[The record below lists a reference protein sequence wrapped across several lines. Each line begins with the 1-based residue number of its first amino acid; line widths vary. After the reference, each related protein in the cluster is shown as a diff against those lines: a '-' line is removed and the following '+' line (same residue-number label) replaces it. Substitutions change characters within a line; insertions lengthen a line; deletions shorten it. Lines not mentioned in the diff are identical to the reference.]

1 MVCPPSASTYSPSMN
16 SLFTDG
22 SAEYARYGGK
32 VAVGVNRTIWRALAL
47 ALQRNMLRARRAT
60 WANMVVVLIELRV
73 VQRSNKQTAS
83 SARSIALSRSL
94 SVARQPACVVVGA
107 FGAKAVEASKFKIK
121 SNREKKKKG
130 CERAATNVRT
140 YALEHGVCA
149 WRAVHRIRRYVVLV
163 SSELRKTPRRRW
175 IGPITRRKCARTH
188 CNDRLAS

>member
-1 MVCPPSASTYSPSMN
+1 MFRERGAAC
-16 SLFTDG
+16 G
-22 SAEYARYGGK
+22 RCGGQ
-32 VAVGVNRTIWRALAL
+32 VAVGANRTSWRALEL
-47 ALQRNMLRARRAT
+47 ARQRKMLRARRAT
-60 WANMVVVLIELRV
+60 WANRVVVLIELRV

-83 SARSIALSRSL
+83 GARSIALSRSL

-175 IGPITRRKCARTH
+175 IGPITRRKCARTR
-188 CNDRLAS
+188 CNDRLARVHSSTDCFKSV